1 MRTIIEGFSKN
12 QFVNDGSFFSSTF
25 TPQEIPR
32 DQSHYSVHPSLGT
45 SVSPMTDIATPRS
58 ANGIG
63 LSRLRLFSSIIL
75 LRLSLR
81 QRISFSVV
89 PSLFFICPR
98 LAMLCKGEYCDE
110 PENVQEEPI
119 VRSLIGD
126 ATT

>member
-1 MRTIIEGFSKN
+1 
-12 QFVNDGSFFSSTF
+12 
-25 TPQEIPR
+25 
-32 DQSHYSVHPSLGT
+32 
-45 SVSPMTDIATPRS
+45 MTDIAAPRS
-58 ANGIG
+58 ATGIG

-89 PSLFFICPR
+89 PSLFFTCPR
-98 LAMLCKGEYCDE
+98 LAMLCKGEYRDE
-110 PENVQEEPI
+110 PENVQEEPS

>member
-1 MRTIIEGFSKN
+1 
-12 QFVNDGSFFSSTF
+12 
-25 TPQEIPR
+25 
-32 DQSHYSVHPSLGT
+32 
-45 SVSPMTDIATPRS
+45 MTDIAAPRS

-110 PENVQEEPI
+110 PENVQEEPS